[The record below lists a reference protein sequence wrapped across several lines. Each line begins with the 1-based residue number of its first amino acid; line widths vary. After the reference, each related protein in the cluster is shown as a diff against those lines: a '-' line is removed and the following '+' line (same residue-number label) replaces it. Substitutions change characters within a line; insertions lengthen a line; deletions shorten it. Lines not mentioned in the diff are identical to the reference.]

1 MKFTTGAMLVA
12 AVSGQELIANGQ
24 FTSAEAVDN
33 YDYYPKKISNDDFN
47 YAIETNDPMTTGNLT
62 QWDTDIKTE
71 NGDRLSFDESG
82 TRGNEL
88 KKLRAKL
95 GDYFYYAIRGRRT
108 DGQIP
113 NECHS
118 ECYEHLN
125 TCCTKMTYIYKD
137 GKVAYDNTCM
147 NKQVADQNIEM
158 KINDFRVSVKCDIQ
172 EKDIKSGAVKMIASV
187 LSATTL
193 AAMTLY

>member
-12 AVSGQELIANGQ
+12 AVSGQQKLVATGD
-24 FTSAEAVDN
+24 FTSAEVND
-33 YDYYPKKISNDDFN
+33 YDYYPKKMSNEDYTYGVESND
-47 YAIETNDPMTTGNLT
+47 AMKTGNLT

-71 NGDRLSFDESG
+71 GGDRLSFDKSG

-88 KKLRAKL
+88 EKLRAKL
-95 GDYFYYAIRGRRT
+95 GDYFYYAIRGRST
-108 DGQIP
+108 DGKIP
-113 NECHS
+113 TECHS

-147 NKQVADQNIEM
+147 NK
-158 KINDFRVSVKCDIQ
+158 
-172 EKDIKSGAVKMIASV
+172 
-187 LSATTL
+187 
-193 AAMTLY
+193 